1 MERWGKRKLSYE
13 MKETLDDSSAD
24 YIFLRNKGVHAKTV
38 LRMLALAYMGKK
50 KEVE

>member
-1 MERWGKRKLSYE
+1 MKQKHKRNLSYE

-24 YIFLRNKGVHAKTV
+24 YGFLRSNGVHAKTV

-50 KEVE
+50 RR